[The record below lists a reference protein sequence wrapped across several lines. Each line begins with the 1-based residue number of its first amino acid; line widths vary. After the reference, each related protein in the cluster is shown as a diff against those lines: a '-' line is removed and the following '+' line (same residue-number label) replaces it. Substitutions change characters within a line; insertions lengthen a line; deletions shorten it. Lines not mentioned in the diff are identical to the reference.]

1 MSETPRQPSEEEI
14 MAMIAQLREAPVRD
28 IILQGLGLMV
38 SGAEAK
44 LGRPDARPI
53 IDVIA
58 AVVDAA
64 GDHLGDV
71 KDQIQAMVTQLKTAQ
86 VQMETQAAQQGEG
99 GAQGQAVAETPA
111 PKAEKKETDKL
122 WIPGK

>member
-1 MSETPRQPSEEEI
+1 MSETPRQPSEQEI

-28 IILQGLGLMV
+28 IILQGLGLIV

-44 LGRPDARPI
+44 IGRPDARPL

-58 AVVDAA
+58 TVVDVA
-64 GDHLGDV
+64 GENLGDV
-71 KDQIQAMVTQLKTAQ
+71 KDQLDAMVNQLKTAQ
-86 VQMETQAAQQGEG
+86 VQAESQLAEG
-99 GAQGQAVAETPA
+99 GEATAAEAPA
-111 PKAEKKETDKL
+111 PKEEKKETDKL

>member
-1 MSETPRQPSEEEI
+1 MSETPRQPSEQEI

-28 IILQGLGLMV
+28 VILQGLGLIV

-44 LGRPDARPI
+44 IGRPDARPL
-53 IDVIA
+53 IDVVA
-58 AVVDAA
+58 AVVETA
-64 GDHLGDV
+64 GEHLGDV
-71 KDQIQAMVTQLKTAQ
+71 KDQLDAMVNQLKTAQ
-86 VQMETQAAQQGEG
+86 VQAESQAAEGREAAEGPTQAA
-99 GAQGQAVAETPA
+99 A